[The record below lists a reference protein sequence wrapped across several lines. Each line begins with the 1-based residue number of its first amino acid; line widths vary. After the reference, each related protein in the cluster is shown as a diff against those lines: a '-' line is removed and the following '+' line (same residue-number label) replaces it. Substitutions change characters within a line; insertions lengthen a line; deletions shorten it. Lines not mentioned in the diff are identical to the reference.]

1 MKQPDYSGYERDKRD
16 WIAKHP
22 NHTPAEYE
30 RAMRNIA
37 ARRGV

>member
-22 NHTPAEYE
+22 NATPSEYD
-30 RAMRNIA
+30 RAMRKIA
-37 ARRGV
+37 ARHSV